1 MTSDAAYPAFLAS
14 PRARRVWWVICAA
27 WGAWLLVGI
36 FPITPLEGDE
46 QGVIQGATAL
56 AHRDARYWNL
66 EYLYEIQPG
75 AYVTISRIARLTG
88 WSAEN
93 VFAGLSAGG
102 ALLFAAGAAFLIQ
115 RLLNAP
121 WPLVAM
127 GMLLSQEIWAGA
139 YYMNTTAMGGWL
151 AMLALVVAL
160 KPLTGWRILAVAV
173 LLAVAGWIRID
184 CLLISPAVAALA
196 WRRHG
201 RLLPVCREILPTALL
216 ALGLVA
222 LLYYG
227 SHVSPLDIVAAN
239 STRGLEGLGR
249 TVRMYCLITSS
260 LVGALSLV
268 GLALLLL
275 RRQWA
280 LLLVWI
286 SGVGLSFAVYGR
298 SLGSNKYLYL
308 AAPFF
313 ILAAVFAAQEV
324 IQRWPAWPRVWR
336 YATAA
341 LGAALFL
348 FDTVGGVL
356 TSTAERRLF
365 APRPQVV
372 SLANLPVGGRNI
384 QFTLGAGELIATADG
399 YRMRG
404 GTLFAPATWALDK
417 AELIRRLDGLAVLLL
432 APDDSSLFV
441 GDWLGY
447 QLALRV
453 LRQEGFD
460 FAQPY
465 VQGISYPYA
474 GVWRKGQ
481 KVVHLGYLPYAKSE
495 YFDPQRQV
503 ANPTGTNT
511 WFVGTLGDLGPLAE
525 LTDGLHWQLHS
536 TDRYGYIRV
545 HQRL

>member
-1 MTSDAAYPAFLAS
+1 MTSAAALTPSRAGRFMHRAWLAVS
-14 PRARRVWWVICAA
+14 VVWL
-27 WGAWLLVGI
+27 AWLLVGI

-46 QGVIQGATAL
+46 QGVIQGATAM
-56 AHRDARYWNL
+56 ANRDARYWNL
-66 EYLYEIQPG
+66 AYLYEIQPG
-75 AYVTISRIARLTG
+75 SYVTISRIARLTG

-102 ALLFAAGAAFLIQ
+102 ALLFAAGAALLIQ
-115 RLLNAP
+115 RLLSAP
-121 WPLVAM
+121 WPLVAI

-139 YYMNTTAMGGWL
+139 YYMNTTAVGGWL
-151 AMLALVVAL
+151 ALLALVVAL
-160 KPLTGWRILAVAV
+160 KPLTGWRVWAVAA

-201 RLLPVCREILPTALL
+201 SLLPVCREILPVALL

-222 LLYYG
+222 LLYFG
-227 SHVSPLDIVAAN
+227 SNVSPLDIVAAN
-239 STRGLEGLGR
+239 STRGADGWGR
-249 TVRMYCLITSS
+249 TIRMYCLITSS
-260 LVGALSLV
+260 LVGLLSLL
-268 GLALLLL
+268 GLTLMALQ
-275 RRQWA
+275 RKWP

-286 SGVGLSFAVYGR
+286 GGAGLSFAMYGR
-298 SLGSNKYLYL
+298 SLASNKYFYL

-313 ILAAVFAAQEV
+313 ILAAVFAAQDV
-324 IQRWPAWPRVWR
+324 IQRWPAWPRAWR
-336 YATAA
+336 YATAV

-365 APRPQVV
+365 APRPQVLR
-372 SLANLPVGGRNI
+372 LANLPVGGRNI
-384 QFTLGAGELIATADG
+384 QFTLGAGELIATTDG

-417 AELIRRLDGLAVLLL
+417 SELIRRLDGLAILLL
-432 APDDSSLFV
+432 ARGDSSLFV

-465 VQGISYPYA
+465 VEGTSYPYA
-474 GVWRKGQ
+474 GVWKKGQ

-495 YFDPQRQV
+495 YFDPQRRIT
-503 ANPTGTNT
+503 NPTGTNT
-511 WFVGTLGDLGPLAE
+511 WFIGTLGDLGPLAE

-536 TDRYGYIRV
+536 TDRYGYIQV